1 MTEWITISRFA
12 ALPLVVILMTAV
24 WGLNEIRKFA
34 GDGPLALN
42 RHTAKEGGLA
52 VSYIAL
58 GSASGLMLWGIWNG
72 IEVIT
77 WRGAF
82 LVFGA
87 SGVFIF
93 FGKFRP
99 WARWIRRT
107 VPVDRYWSDKAH
119 PSSEDLAALAAE
131 LRIAYR
137 LGAQECLKV
146 MPKAIAAIETLAA
159 ERPEIER
166 LRSDMVSVVS
176 ELRHRLRESSK
187 FDPET
192 SRHMEDILTRLDRAA
207 RRTNV

>member
-1 MTEWITISRFA
+1 MTEWMTISRIA
-12 ALPLVVILMTAV
+12 ALPLVVMLMTAV
-24 WGLNEIRKFA
+24 WGLNELRKFA
-34 GDGPLALN
+34 GDGELALN
-42 RHTAKEGGLA
+42 RHTAKEAGLA
-52 VSYIAL
+52 VSYIAV

-82 LVFGA
+82 LVFGVG
-87 SGVFIF
+87 GVFIF

-107 VPVDRYWSDKAH
+107 VPVDRYWSDAKH
-119 PSSEDLAALAAE
+119 PSGEDLAALVAE

-137 LGAQECLKV
+137 LGALECLRV

-166 LRSDMVSVVS
+166 LRSDMVSVVD
-176 ELRHRLRESSK
+176 ELRQRLRASAK

-192 SRHMEDILTRLDRAA
+192 ARHMEDILSRLDRAA
-207 RRTNV
+207 RSSNV